1 MTRKVADFS
10 DEIVLELK
18 ASERCAVQF
27 EATAL
32 LAAAGD
38 DNVVVARLV
47 TRRHSGRTGRVVSP
61 RRNSR

>member
-1 MTRKVADFS
+1 LQTFS
-10 DEIVLELK
+10 DEIVLELN

-38 DNVVVARLV
+38 DDMC
-47 TRRHSGRTGRVVSP
+47 RHAS
-61 RRNSR
+61 

>member
-38 DNVVVARLV
+38 DSMCRYVL
-47 TRRHSGRTGRVVSP
+47 
-61 RRNSR
+61 